1 MFFRFVLLV
10 LGAAT
15 LMAFTTKSY
24 MPIIFAAFL
33 LYLLLNLRERHEG
46 LK

>member
-1 MFFRFVLLV
+1 MFFGFVLLFMGV
-10 LGAAT
+10 TA
-15 LMAFTTKSY
+15 
-24 MPIIFAAFL
+24 IIALITRSFAPMFLAAFL